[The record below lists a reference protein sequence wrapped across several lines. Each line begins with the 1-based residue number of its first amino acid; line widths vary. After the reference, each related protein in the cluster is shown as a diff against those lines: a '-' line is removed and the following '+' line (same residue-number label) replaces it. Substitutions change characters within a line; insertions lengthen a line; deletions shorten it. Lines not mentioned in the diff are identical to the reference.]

1 MDFSTIKNTSKKE
14 RGNNMNF
21 STSQLHRKKYVETI
35 SIFRP
40 SKIHWKK
47 YVKTTS
53 TFRPVK
59 LRQKNYVETTWIFR
73 SAKLHPKSTRKW
85 RWKFVQICSLTN
97 RRNIDVE
104 SISIRGGVPVGNTFQ
119 CFMAF
124 PLWNPFPRLCDLGN
138 LNYSSLIL
146 KNDRLSLYNTI
157 YIFLK
162 FIRAICK
169 WTT

>member
-21 STSQLHRKKYVETI
+21 STSQLHRKKVCGNNLDFSTI
-35 SIFRP
+35 ENTLKKVRQNNVDFSTSEITSKKLRGNDVDFSI
-40 SKIHWKK
+40 SKITSKK
-47 YVKTTS
+47 YVEMT
-53 TFRPVK
+53 
-59 LRQKNYVETTWIFR
+59 
-73 SAKLHPKSTRKW
+73 
-85 RWKFVQICSLTN
+85 WKFVQICSLTN

-104 SISIRGGVPVGNTFQ
+104 SISVRRGVPVGNTFQ
-119 CFMAF
+119 CFMAL
-124 PLWNPFPRLCDLGN
+124 PLWNPFLRLCDLGKF
-138 LNYSSLIL
+138 NYSSLIL

-169 WTT
+169 